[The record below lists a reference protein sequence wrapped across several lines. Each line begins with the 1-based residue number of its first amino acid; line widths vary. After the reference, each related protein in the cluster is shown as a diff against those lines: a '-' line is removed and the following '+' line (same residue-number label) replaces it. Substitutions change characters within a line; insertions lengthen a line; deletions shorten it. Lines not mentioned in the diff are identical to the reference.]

1 MDVTTP
7 VVTKDNCSRT
17 NTLPVRQEHSLV
29 LGRKKKNQLW
39 YLPAESRITAAWKSD
54 VVIASQVPDVMS
66 LHLLL
71 FWTRIK

>member
-17 NTLPVRQEHSLV
+17 NTLPVKQEHSLV
-29 LGRKKKNQLW
+29 LGRKKNQLC
-39 YLPAESRITAAWKSD
+39 YLPAESTITAAWKSD
-54 VVIASQVPDVMS
+54 VVIASQVPDGMS

-71 FWTRIK
+71 FWIRIK